1 GRTGRAGKSG
11 KAVSFVFGRDIYRLQ
26 TIEKYTRQT
35 IRRERVPSQEQVEGK
50 RADQLFELVRERLEA
65 GALPD
70 YSDYLDRLL
79 EQGHTATDIATAGF
93 GLLRDSTSREGEFI
107 AEDKQKEAFANEKAR
122 SNWRDERSARTEG
135 GKKARKSRP
144 SSYRSGKM
152 SCLFMNLGKAQHIK
166 PGDIAGMIYRECE
179 VADGSLGKITIFPK
193 HTLIDVDKEVA
204 ERVIEGLQKA
214 KLRGRSFK
222 IDYDRRESKS

>member
-1 GRTGRAGKSG
+1 
-11 KAVSFVFGRDIYRLQ
+11 
-26 TIEKYTRQT
+26 
-35 IRRERVPSQEQVEGK
+35 
-50 RADQLFELVRERLEA
+50 
-65 GALPD
+65 
-70 YSDYLDRLL
+70 
-79 EQGHTATDIATAGF
+79 
-93 GLLRDSTSREGEFI
+93 
-107 AEDKQKEAFANEKAR
+107 
-122 SNWRDERSARTEG
+122 
-135 GKKARKSRP
+135 
-144 SSYRSGKM
+144 M

-204 ERVIEGLQKA
+204 ERVIKGLQKA